1 MNSEFAISIEII
13 WTFLKLCTKMK
24 IPSNI
29 YQHLHTSGVVS
40 SISVT
45 NFVIKVFNSFCNCLP
60 MPLVEVLSIG
70 ILMSMYELVLVPI
83 IWLLLESILADSVT
97 SSKVSLANVSEAVD
111 TVVVVVGVVVA
122 VVTGLSDLK
131 KTKKENELKVA
142 WFRK

>member
-1 MNSEFAISIEII
+1 
-13 WTFLKLCTKMK
+13 
-24 IPSNI
+24 
-29 YQHLHTSGVVS
+29 
-40 SISVT
+40 
-45 NFVIKVFNSFCNCLP
+45 

-122 VVTGLSDLK
+122 VVTGVSALERKREK
-131 KTKKENELKVA
+131 KKLG
-142 WFRK
+142 

>member
-1 MNSEFAISIEII
+1 
-13 WTFLKLCTKMK
+13 
-24 IPSNI
+24 
-29 YQHLHTSGVVS
+29 
-40 SISVT
+40 
-45 NFVIKVFNSFCNCLP
+45 
-60 MPLVEVLSIG
+60 MPLVEVPFIG

-131 KTKKENELKVA
+131 KQKKENELKVA